1 MSVAVISAARRWA
14 DVVCGRTA
22 DSACKAIAIF
32 PGAGSAPGEI
42 MDGKRAA
49 DIMTQPVVTI
59 APGAL
64 LVDAMKLLLRH
75 HLGSLPVVNSADEMI
90 GIISQY
96 DIMNFALSGTAADT
110 RVEEAMSTEV
120 ISFPPEAEMS
130 AVMQCL
136 VSRRLHRV
144 PIVKDSRVVGIV
156 SRRDVLREMLFLYS
170 KYR

>member
-1 MSVAVISAARRWA
+1 M
-14 DVVCGRTA
+14 T
-22 DSACKAIAIF
+22 
-32 PGAGSAPGEI
+32 
-42 MDGKRAA
+42 GKRAA

-59 APGAL
+59 ASTAL

-75 HLGSLPVVNSADEMI
+75 HLGSLPVVDAAGDMV
-90 GIISQY
+90 GIITQY

-144 PIVKDSRVVGIV
+144 PIVKDSKVVGMV
-156 SRRDVLREMLFLYS
+156 SRRDVLREMLFMYS